1 MFERTV
7 TYPAAYT
14 HKEASG
20 DPEILIALSWLTRQ
34 EPVGRRILV
43 LAPLMTTFEHSEV
56 IRTYG
61 SGLILS
67 SAKNFKSG
75 RPSWQAGPALALW
88 PTTSM
93 TDLLDQHRGTS
104 ALAIVPW
111 GLKEIDVW
119 IRARRPRDL
128 LGIADHI
135 DEPLITDPVVKIA
148 LEGLTTGVNLS
159 SGLSHPSDK
168 ARAVQT
174 FRVLHA
180 AGHTWTKTEIHAWSL
195 AHGWNAH
202 GATELAHYAER
213 IQQGRTFR
221 TTGDPLRPD
230 ILDIWR
236 TQANSTAPK

>member
-43 LAPLMTTFEHSEV
+43 PLAPLMTTFEHSEV

-88 PTTSM
+88 PRTSM

-119 IRARRPRDL
+119 IRARR
-128 LGIADHI
+128 
-135 DEPLITDPVVKIA
+135 
-148 LEGLTTGVNLS
+148 
-159 SGLSHPSDK
+159 
-168 ARAVQT
+168 
-174 FRVLHA
+174 
-180 AGHTWTKTEIHAWSL
+180 
-195 AHGWNAH
+195 
-202 GATELAHYAER
+202 
-213 IQQGRTFR
+213 TFR
-221 TTGDPLRPD
+221 TNGDPLRPD